1 VATIEG
7 ARLAQT
13 IHVKTAEMIRL
24 CEGLGNEMASRSPS
38 GRWSPKQIISH
49 ISGPDGIGFM
59 PAIRRILE
67 QDTPRIDIVA
77 EDPFFTERRAKMTMK
92 EVIAEFAQEYEKI
105 AVFLEHAS
113 EEQLA
118 RKVHIPLFRE
128 TPLGEYLTLSKFIGA
143 ICGWHLEFHTNHMKE
158 VLQALGKT

>member
-1 VATIEG
+1 MAAIEG
-7 ARLAQT
+7 AQLAQT
-13 IHVKTAEMIRL
+13 IHAKTAEMIRL
-24 CEGLGNEMASRSPS
+24 CEGLGDETATRSPA

-67 QDTPRIDIVA
+67 EDTPRIDIVA
-77 EDPFFTERRAKMTMK
+77 EDPFFTERRAKLPLQELIT
-92 EVIAEFAQEYEKI
+92 EFAQEYEKI
-105 AVFLEHAS
+105 AVFLEQAS

-158 VLQALGKT
+158 VLQALDKA